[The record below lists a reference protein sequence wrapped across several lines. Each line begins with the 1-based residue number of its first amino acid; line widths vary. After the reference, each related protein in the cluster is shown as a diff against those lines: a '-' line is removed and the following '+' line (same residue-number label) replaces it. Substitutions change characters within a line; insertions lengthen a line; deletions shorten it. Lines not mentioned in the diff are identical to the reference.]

1 MLESFAPGNEDL
13 RMSSS
18 VVENTTTG
26 TAEVPEI
33 GSLVNVRGARWSVTD
48 VTAQSLPRS
57 SADDGRAE
65 LQHAVTM
72 QSVEED
78 YYGRELSVIWELEP
92 GRSVIHEQGL
102 PTELRP
108 DQFDD
113 PTTFAAYVDALR
125 WGALTSADPK
135 TLQAPF
141 RSSASVEA
149 YQLEPLRRA
158 IDSPRAN
165 MLLADD
171 VGLGKTIEAGLVI
184 QELLLRHRARS
195 VIVVC
200 PAGLVIKWQEELRD
214 KFGLDFEIVNS
225 ETMKAFRR
233 AFGVYA
239 NPFRVYPRVI
249 VSMSW
254 LPSPRAERMLG
265 EVYASVKDARTA
277 DRRAFDVLV
286 VDEAHHVAPATPSRS
301 SADKPRYAV
310 DSQRTIAV
318 RRLAELCEHRLFLSA
333 TPHNGYTESFTALL
347 EMIDPQRFARGAD
360 LDETALKQ
368 VAVRR
373 LKSDLPEEGFRLREV
388 RPLWFDPSDD
398 ESEAYKKLIDF
409 TRRRNAAVQQE
420 RGRRASDLATII
432 LKKRFFSSP
441 VAFAMTAEAYLEARG
456 DEEVQLPDYDDVLG
470 DEASDEEEGRSEQ
483 PELEALRTAKRA
495 QVALTGD
502 DISDLEELIMWGRS
516 YDGRPDSKLD
526 ALLRLIEGELL
537 VPGHGWGDE
546 RIVVFTE
553 YVTTLEWLRDVLES
567 RGLGGERLAI
577 IDGSTDAETRE
588 EIRARFNAPPRDEP
602 VRILLATDA
611 AGEGIDLQ
619 SYCHRL
625 VSFDIPFN
633 PNRLE
638 QRIGRIDRYGQTET
652 PLVWHPRAS
661 KHNNSDYAKD
671 NDLLAR
677 LASKIANSEHDGIS
691 ANEIIAPDLQR
702 GLGYGEGPARKTQT
716 DAGGKVINRVLQ
728 AEHTLGANLTRLAER
743 LEGSRDRMHLHE
755 GNLLRVFQ
763 EGLRISGQPELI
775 EVGDPREE
783 ARLFEVPP
791 GLSRTW
797 VPALAGLNTRLA
809 PDVMRPITFDEE
821 RARHQTDV
829 VYAHLGHPLIQRA
842 ARELRGQV
850 WTRTEHIRGVSAVVV
865 DGLDQS
871 FAAGVARL
879 VLVGEGG
886 TRLHEEIFLAGT
898 RLSRRQELGMEKA
911 EDLLSSALDGTRL
924 TQPNERVLTALAA
937 DWNAESDAADGLR
950 SRVNAAIQRR
960 AERLRSGV
968 ESDLQSRRD
977 ADLETVDE
985 IFARFRSTLEGT
997 LATAEEARRAGEET
1011 LFQLAEEKKQ
1021 RDDDLKRIRRRLSHL
1036 EDELHAERDAVDR
1049 RYRDVQPHTF
1059 VAALVFALTPED
1071 AQELE
1076 AAGAR

>member
-1 MLESFAPGNEDL
+1 
-13 RMSSS
+13 MSSRLI
-18 VVENTTTG
+18 ETRTRTT
-26 TAEVPEI
+26 EVPEI

-78 YYGRELSVIWELEP
+78 FYGRELTVIWELEP
-92 GRSVIHEQGL
+92 GRGVIHEQGL
-102 PTELRP
+102 PTTLRP

-200 PAGLVIKWQEELRD
+200 PAGLVIKWKEELRD
-214 KFGLDFEIVNS
+214 KFGLDFEIVNT
-225 ETMKAFRR
+225 ETMKTFRR
-233 AFGVYA
+233 SFGVHA

-254 LPSPRAERMLG
+254 LPSPRAERMLE
-265 EVYASVKDARTA
+265 EVYASVKDKRTA
-277 DRRAFDVLV
+277 ERRAFDILI
-286 VDEAHHVAPATPSRS
+286 VDEAHHVAPATPSRAN
-301 SADKPRYAV
+301 ADKARYAV

-360 LDETALKQ
+360 LDEKALRQ

-373 LKSDLPEEGFRLREV
+373 LKRDLPDEGFRLREV
-388 RPLWFDPSDD
+388 RPLWFDPSGD
-398 ESEAYKKLIDF
+398 EAEAYEKLIAF
-409 TRRRNAAVQQE
+409 TRRRNAAVQQG
-420 RGRRASDLATII
+420 RGKRASDLATVI

-441 VAFAMTAEAYLEARG
+441 VAFAGTAETYLEARG
-456 DEEVQLPDYDDVLG
+456 DEDVQLPDYDDILG
-470 DEASDEEEGRSEQ
+470 DEASDEEEGRAEQ

-495 QVALTGD
+495 QVPLGD
-502 DISDLEELIMWGRS
+502 EDVSDLRDLIAWGRR
-516 YDGRPDSKLD
+516 YDGRPDSKLE
-526 ALLRLIEGELL
+526 ALLRLIEGELI
-537 VPGHGWGDE
+537 VQGHGWGEE
-546 RIVVFTE
+546 RIVIFTE

-602 VRILLATDA
+602 IRILLATDA

-619 SYCHRL
+619 TYCHRL

-638 QRIGRIDRYGQTET
+638 QRIGRIDRYGQNET
-652 PLVWHPRAS
+652 PLVWHPRAD
-661 KHNNSDYAKD
+661 KQNTSDYAKD

-677 LASKIANSEHDGIS
+677 LASKITNSEHDGIS

-702 GLGYGEGPARKTQT
+702 ELGFGDAPARKSQT
-716 DAGGKVINRVLQ
+716 DAGGQVINRVLQ

-755 GNLLRVFQ
+755 GNLLRVLE
-763 EGLRISGQPELI
+763 EGLRISGQPRLI
-775 EVGDPREE
+775 EVDDPREE
-783 ARLFEVPP
+783 ARLFQVPP
-791 GLSRTW
+791 GVSRTW
-797 VPALAGLNTRLA
+797 VSALAGLNTRLA
-809 PDVMRPITFDEE
+809 PDVQRPITFDEQ
-821 RARHQTDV
+821 RARHRTDV

-850 WTRTEHIRGVSAVVV
+850 WTRTDHVRGVSAVIV

-886 TRLHEEIFLAGT
+886 TRLHEEVFLAGT

-911 EDLLSSALDGTRL
+911 EDLLASALDGTRL
-924 TQPNERVLTALAA
+924 TRPSEQVLAKLAS
-937 DWNAESDAADGLR
+937 DWSTDSDTVDGIR
-950 SRVNAAIQRR
+950 SRVNAAVQRR
-960 AERLRSGV
+960 AERLRGAV
-968 ESDLQSRRD
+968 ESDLLERRD
-977 ADLETVDE
+977 AELATVEE
-985 IFARFRSTLEGT
+985 IFARFRSTLEST
-997 LATAEEARRAGEET
+997 LAAAEEARRSGEEM
-1011 LFQLAEEKKQ
+1011 LFQLPEEKQ
-1021 RDDDLKRIRRRLSHL
+1021 QHDRDRTRIRTRLSHL
-1036 EDELHAERDAVDR
+1036 DDELHTERDAVER
-1049 RYRDVQPHTF
+1049 RYRDVQAHTF

-1071 AQELE
+1071 AEKLE
-1076 AAGAR
+1076 SAGAR

>member
-1 MLESFAPGNEDL
+1 MNSY
-13 RMSSS
+13 
-18 VVENTTTG
+18 VVESATTG
-26 TAEVPEI
+26 TTEVPEI

-65 LQHAVTM
+65 LQHAVTV

-78 YYGRELSVIWELEP
+78 HYGRELTVIWELEP

-102 PTELRP
+102 PTNLRP
-108 DQFDD
+108 DRFDD
-113 PTTFAAYVDALR
+113 PATFAAYVDALR

-141 RSSASVEA
+141 RSSATVEA

-214 KFGLDFEIVNS
+214 KFGLNFEIVNS

-233 AFGVYA
+233 TFGVHA

-254 LPSPRAERMLG
+254 LPSPRAERLLE
-265 EVYASVKDARTA
+265 EVYASIKDARTA

-286 VDEAHHVAPATPSRS
+286 VDEAHHVAPATPSRA
-301 SADKPRYAV
+301 SADRARYAV
-310 DSQRTIAV
+310 DSQRTVAV

-360 LDETALKQ
+360 LDESALKQ

-373 LKSDLPEEGFRLREV
+373 LKRDLPDEGFRLREV
-388 RPLWFDPSDD
+388 RSLLFDPS
-398 ESEAYKKLIDF
+398 EAEADAYEKLIAF

-420 RGRRASDLATII
+420 RGKRASDLATVI

-441 VAFAMTAEAYLEARG
+441 MAFATTAETYLAARG
-456 DEEVQLPDYDDVLG
+456 DDDVQLPDYDDILG
-470 DEASDEEEGRSEQ
+470 EEASDEEEGRAEQ
-483 PELEALRTAKRA
+483 PELEALRTATRA
-495 QVALTGD
+495 QVALTED
-502 DISDLEELIMWGRS
+502 DISDLRDFIAWGRG
-516 YDGRPDSKLD
+516 YDGRPDSKLE
-526 ALLRLIEGELL
+526 ALLRLIEGELIIQ
-537 VPGHGWGDE
+537 GFGWGDE

-553 YVTTLEWLRDVLES
+553 YVTTLEWLRDVLAS
-567 RGLGGERLAI
+567 RGLGGDRLAV

-588 EIRARFNAPPRDEP
+588 EIRSRFTAPPSDEP

-619 SYCHRL
+619 TYCHRL

-638 QRIGRIDRYGQTET
+638 QRIGRIDRYGQKET
-652 PLVWHPRAS
+652 PRVWHPRAD
-661 KHNNSDYAKD
+661 KLNTSDYAKD
-671 NDLLAR
+671 NELLAR
-677 LASKIANSEHDGIS
+677 LASKIANSEHDGVS

-702 GLGYGEGPARKTQT
+702 ELGFGEGPARKVRT
-716 DAGGKVINRVLQ
+716 DAGGEVINRVLQ
-728 AEHTLGANLTRLAER
+728 AEHSLGMNLTRLAER
-743 LEGSRDRMHLHE
+743 LDGSRDRLHLHE
-755 GNLLRVFQ
+755 DNLRRVFEQ
-763 EGLRISGQPELI
+763 GLRISGQPELV
-775 EVGDPREE
+775 EVGDPLEE
-783 ARLFEVPP
+783 ARLFSVPP
-791 GLSRTW
+791 GLSKTW
-797 VPALAGLNTRLA
+797 VPALAGLTTRLA
-809 PDVMRPITFDEE
+809 PDVQRPITFDEQ
-821 RARHQTDV
+821 RARHRTDV

-850 WTRTEHIRGVSAVVV
+850 WTRTEHVRGVSAVVV
-865 DGLDQS
+865 EGLDQS

-886 TRLHEEIFLAGT
+886 ARLHEEVFLAGT
-898 RLSRRQELGMEKA
+898 RLSRRQELGMEKT
-911 EDLLSSALDGTRL
+911 ERLLASALDGTRL
-924 TQPNERVLTALAA
+924 TQPSDRVLENLAV
-937 DWNAESDAADGLR
+937 DWNRKVDVVDGLR
-950 SRVNAAIQRR
+950 NRVNAAIHRR
-960 AERLRSGV
+960 AERLRSDV
-968 ESDLQSRRD
+968 E
-977 ADLETVDE
+977 ADLDE
-985 IFARFRSTLEGT
+985 RRNADLATIDGIFSRFRGTLENT
-997 LATAEEARRAGEET
+997 LAAAEEARRSGEEM
-1011 LFQLAEEKKQ
+1011 LFQLPEEKQQ
-1021 RDDDLKRIRRRLSHL
+1021 RDRDLTRVQLRLTHL
-1036 EDELHAERDAVDR
+1036 EDERQAEREAVER
-1049 RYRDVQPHTF
+1049 RYRDVKAHTF

-1071 AQELE
+1071 ARKLE
-1076 AAGAR
+1076 VDGAR

>member
-1 MLESFAPGNEDL
+1 MANGDL

-18 VVENTTTG
+18 VIDDAATG
-26 TAEVPEI
+26 IAEVPEI

-72 QSVEED
+72 QSIEED
-78 YYGRELSVIWELEP
+78 HYGRELTVIWELEP
-92 GRSVIHEQGL
+92 GRSVVHEQGL
-102 PTELRP
+102 PTTIQS

-125 WGALTSADPK
+125 WGALTSADPR

-214 KFGLDFEIVNS
+214 KFGLHFEIVNS
-225 ETMKAFRR
+225 EAMKTFRR
-233 AFGVYA
+233 TFGVHA

-254 LPSPRAERMLG
+254 LPSPRAERMLE

-277 DRRAFDVLV
+277 ERRAFDILV
-286 VDEAHHVAPATPSRS
+286 VDEAHHVAPSAPTRS
-301 SADKPRYAV
+301 SSDRPRYAI
-310 DSQRTIAV
+310 DSQRTTAV

-347 EMIDPQRFARGAD
+347 EMVDPQRFARGAD
-360 LDETALKQ
+360 LDEKALQQ

-373 LKSDLPEEGFRLREV
+373 LKRDLPDEGFLPRSV
-388 RPLWFDPSDD
+388 KALWFDPTPD
-398 ESEAYKKLIDF
+398 ESDAYDRLIAF
-409 TRRRNAAVQQE
+409 TRRRNTAIKQE
-420 RGRRASDLATII
+420 RGKRASDLATII

-441 VAFAMTAEAYLEARG
+441 VAFASTAQAYLDARG
-456 DEEVQLPDYDDVLG
+456 DEDVQLPDYDDILG
-470 DEASDEEEGRSEQ
+470 DEASDEEEGRAEQ

-495 QVALTGD
+495 QVALTAD
-502 DISDLEELIMWGRS
+502 DIADLEDLITWGQR

-537 VPGHGWGDE
+537 VPGHGWGEE

-553 YVTTLEWLRDVLES
+553 YVSTLEWLRDVLES

-577 IDGSTDAETRE
+577 INGGTDAETRE
-588 EIRARFNAPPRDEP
+588 EIRARFTAPPRLEP

-619 SYCHRL
+619 TYCHRL

-638 QRIGRIDRYGQTET
+638 QRIGRIDRYGQNEP
-652 PLVWHPRAS
+652 PLVWHPRAA
-661 KHNNSDYAKD
+661 KQNTTDYAKD

-677 LASKIANSEHDGIS
+677 LASKIANSEHDGVS
-691 ANEIIAPDLQR
+691 SNEIIAPDLQR
-702 GLGYGEGPARKTQT
+702 ELGFGEGPARKPQK
-716 DAGGKVINRVLQ
+716 DAGEQVINRVLQ
-728 AEHTLGANLTRLAER
+728 AEHALGQNLTRLAER
-743 LEGSRDRMHLHE
+743 LGASRDRMHLHE
-755 GNLLRVFQ
+755 GNLLRVFEQ
-763 EGLRISGQPELI
+763 GLRISGQPQPV
-775 EVGDPREE
+775 EVDDPREE
-783 ARLFEVPP
+783 ARLFQVPP

-797 VPALAGLNTRLA
+797 VPALAGLDTRLA
-809 PDVMRPITFDEE
+809 PGVLRPITFDEE

-850 WTRTEHIRGVSAVVV
+850 WTRTDQVRGISAVIV
-865 DGLDQS
+865 DGLDTS

-886 TRLHEEIFLAGT
+886 TRLHEEVFLAGT
-898 RLSRRQELGMEKA
+898 RVSRRQELGIEKA
-911 EDLLSSALDGTRL
+911 EDLLASALDGTRL
-924 TQPNERVLTALAA
+924 RQPSERVLSALAA
-937 DWNAESDAADGLR
+937 DWNQEHEALDGIR
-950 SRVNAAIQRR
+950 NRVSAAIQNR
-960 AERLRSGV
+960 AERLKSGV
-968 ESDLQSRRD
+968 EVELQERRN
-977 ADLETVDE
+977 ADLKSVDA
-985 IFARFRSTLEGT
+985 IFDNFRSTLEST
-997 LATAEEARRAGEET
+997 IAAAEEARRAGEEA
-1011 LFQLAEEKKQ
+1011 LFQLPEEKKQ
-1021 RDDDLKRIRRRLSHL
+1021 RDTDLARVRTRLSHL
-1036 EDELHAERDAVDR
+1036 EDELHAERDAVER

-1071 AQELE
+1071 AEKLE
-1076 AAGAR
+1076 SASAR

>member
-1 MLESFAPGNEDL
+1 
-13 RMSSS
+13 MSSS
-18 VVENTTTG
+18 VIDDMATG
-26 TAEVPEI
+26 VAEVPEI

-78 YYGRELSVIWELEP
+78 FYGRELTVIWELEP
-92 GRSVIHEQGL
+92 GRSVVHEQGL
-102 PTELRP
+102 PTTIKP

-214 KFGLDFEIVNS
+214 KFGLHFEIVNS
-225 ETMKAFRR
+225 ETMKTFRR
-233 AFGVYA
+233 TFGVHA

-254 LPSPRAERMLG
+254 LPSPRAERMLE

-301 SADKPRYAV
+301 SNDRPRYAV

-360 LDETALKQ
+360 LDEKALQQ

-373 LKSDLPEEGFRLREV
+373 LKRDLPDEGFRLREV
-388 RPLWFDPSDD
+388 RPLWFDPSAD
-398 ESEAYKKLIDF
+398 ESAAYEKLIAF
-409 TRRRNAAVQQE
+409 TRRRNAAVKQE
-420 RGRRASDLATII
+420 RGMRASDLATVI

-441 VAFAMTAEAYLEARG
+441 VAFAATAEAYLDARG
-456 DEEVQLPDYDDVLG
+456 DEDVQLPEYDDILG
-470 DEASDEEEGRSEQ
+470 DEASDEEEGRAEQ

-495 QVALTGD
+495 QVALTAD
-502 DISDLEELIMWGRS
+502 DIADLEDLIAWGRR
-516 YDGRPDSKLD
+516 YDGRPDSKLGS
-526 ALLRLIEGELL
+526 LLRLIEGELL

-553 YVTTLEWLRDVLES
+553 YVTTLDWLRDVLES

-588 EIRARFNAPPRDEP
+588 EIRARFTAPPSDEP

-619 SYCHRL
+619 TYCHRL

-638 QRIGRIDRYGQTET
+638 QRIGRIDRYGQNET
-652 PLVWHPRAS
+652 PLVWHPRAD
-661 KHNNSDYAKD
+661 KQNATDYAKD

-677 LASKIANSEHDGIS
+677 LASKIANSEHDGVS

-702 GLGYGEGPARKTQT
+702 ELGFGEGPARKSQT
-716 DAGGKVINRVLQ
+716 DAGGQVINRVLQ
-728 AEHTLGANLTRLAER
+728 AEHTLGRSLTRLAER
-743 LEGSRDRMHLHE
+743 LEDSRDRMHLHE
-755 GNLLRVFQ
+755 GNLLRVFEQ
-763 EGLRISGQPELI
+763 GLRVSGQPHLI
-775 EVGDPREE
+775 EVDDPREE
-783 ARLFEVPP
+783 ARLFAVPP

-797 VPALAGLNTRLA
+797 VPALAGLDTRLA
-809 PDVMRPITFDEE
+809 PGVLRPITFDEQ

-850 WTRTEHIRGVSAVVV
+850 WTRTDQVRGISAVVV

-886 TRLHEEIFLAGT
+886 TRLHEEVFLAGT
-898 RLSRRQELGMEKA
+898 RLSRRQELGIEKA
-911 EDLLSSALDGTRL
+911 EDLLASALDGTRL
-924 TQPNERVLTALAA
+924 TEPSEHVLARLAA
-937 DWNAESDAADGLR
+937 DWNQQTDVADGVR
-950 SRVNAAIQRR
+950 NRVNAAIQRR
-960 AERLRSGV
+960 AERLQSAV
-968 ESDLQSRRD
+968 ESELQDRRN
-977 ADLETVDE
+977 ADLTAVDE
-985 IFARFRSTLEGT
+985 IFSRFRSTLEST
-997 LATAEEARRAGEET
+997 LAAAEEARLAGEGT
-1011 LFQLAEEKKQ
+1011 LFQLPDEKKQ
-1021 RDDDLKRIRRRLSHL
+1021 RDTDLLRVRTRLLHL
-1036 EDELHAERDAVDR
+1036 DDELHTERDAVER

-1071 AQELE
+1071 AEKLE
-1076 AAGAR
+1076 SAGAR

>member
-1 MLESFAPGNEDL
+1 MD
-13 RMSSS
+13 SS
-18 VVENTTTG
+18 VIESTTSG
-26 TAEVPEI
+26 TIEVPEI
-33 GSLVNVRGARWSVTD
+33 GSLVSVRGARWSVTD

-78 YYGRELSVIWELEP
+78 HYGRELCVIWELEP
-92 GRSVIHEQGL
+92 GRGVVHEQGL
-102 PTELRP
+102 PATLDPER
-108 DQFDD
+108 FDE

-158 IDSPRAN
+158 IDAPRAN

-225 ETMKAFRR
+225 ETMKTFRR
-233 AFGVYA
+233 TFGVHA

-254 LPSPRAERMLG
+254 LPSPRAERMLE

-301 SADKPRYAV
+301 NADRARYAV

-360 LDETALKQ
+360 LDEDALKQ

-373 LKSDLPEEGFRLREV
+373 LKRDLPDEGFRLREV
-388 RPLWFDPSDD
+388 RPLVFDPSD
-398 ESEAYKKLIDF
+398 EEAEAYEKLIAF
-409 TRRRNAAVQQE
+409 TRRRNATVQKE
-420 RGRRASDLATII
+420 RGKRASDLATVI

-441 VAFAMTAEAYLEARG
+441 VAFATTAETYLEARG
-456 DEEVQLPDYDDVLG
+456 DEGVQLPDYDDILG
-470 DEASDEEEGRSEQ
+470 EEASDEEEGRAEQ

-495 QVALTGD
+495 QVALTDGD
-502 DISDLEELIMWGRS
+502 IADLQDLIAWGRQ
-516 YDGRPDSKLD
+516 YDGRPDSKLE
-526 ALLRLIEGELL
+526 ALLRLIEGVLII
-537 VPGHGWGDE
+537 PGAGWGDE
-546 RIVVFTE
+546 RIVIFTE

-567 RGLGGERLAI
+567 RGFGGDRLAV

-588 EIRARFNAPPRDEP
+588 EIRARFTAPPGDEP

-619 SYCHRL
+619 TYCHRL

-638 QRIGRIDRYGQTET
+638 QRIGRIDRYGQNET
-652 PLVWHPRAS
+652 PLVWHPRAD
-661 KHNNSDYAKD
+661 KQNRSDYAKD

-677 LASKIANSEHDGIS
+677 LASKIANSEHDGVS

-702 GLGYGEGPARKTQT
+702 ELGFGGGPARKNKT
-716 DAGGKVINRVLQ
+716 DAGGQVINRVLQ
-728 AEHTLGANLTRLAER
+728 AEHTLGARLTRLAER
-743 LEGSRDRMHLHE
+743 LQGSRDRMHLHE
-755 GNLLRVFQ
+755 GNLLRVFE
-763 EGLRISGQPELI
+763 EGLRVSGQPQLT
-775 EVGDPREE
+775 EVADPAEQ
-783 ARLFEVPP
+783 ARIFEVPS
-791 GLSRTW
+791 GLSKTW
-797 VPALAGLNTRLA
+797 VPALAGLDTRLA
-809 PDVMRPITFDEE
+809 PGVLRPITFDEQ
-821 RARHQTDV
+821 RSRNQTDV
-829 VYAHLGHPLIQRA
+829 VYAHLGHPLVQRA

-850 WTRTEHIRGVSAVVV
+850 WTRTDHVRGVSAVVV
-865 DGLDQS
+865 EGLEQS

-886 TRLHEEIFLAGT
+886 TRLHEEVFLAGT
-898 RLSRRQELGMEKA
+898 RLSRRQELGIEKA
-911 EDLLSSALDGTRL
+911 EELLASALDGARL
-924 TQPNERVLTALAA
+924 TRPSDRVLANLAA
-937 DWNAESDAADGLR
+937 DWNTESDAVDGTR
-950 SRVNAAIQRR
+950 SRVSAAIQRR

-968 ESDLQSRRD
+968 ESDLQERRD
-977 ADLETVDE
+977 ADLTAVEE
-985 IFARFRSTLEGT
+985 IFARFRGTLESTLS
-997 LATAEEARRAGEET
+997 AAEEARRSGEEM
-1011 LFQLAEEKKQ
+1011 LFQVAEEKQQ
-1021 RDDDLKRIRRRLSHL
+1021 RDRDLARVRMRLSHL
-1036 EDELHAERDAVDR
+1036 DDELHSERDAVER
-1049 RYRDVQPHTF
+1049 RYRDVQAHTF

-1071 AQELE
+1071 AEKLE
-1076 AAGAR
+1076 AAHVR

>member
-1 MLESFAPGNEDL
+1 
-13 RMSSS
+13 MSSS
-18 VVENTTTG
+18 VVEYTATG

-48 VTAQSLPRS
+48 VAAQSLPRS

-78 YYGRELSVIWELEP
+78 FYGRELSVIWELEP
-92 GRSVIHEQGL
+92 GRSVVHEQGL
-102 PTELRP
+102 PTTIKP

-158 IDSPRAN
+158 IESPRAN

-214 KFGLDFEIVNS
+214 KFGLNFEIVNS
-225 ETMKAFRR
+225 ETMKTFRR
-233 AFGVYA
+233 TFGVHA

-254 LPSPRAERMLG
+254 LPSPRAQRMLE

-286 VDEAHHVAPATPSRS
+286 VDEAHHVAPSTPSRS
-301 SADKPRYAV
+301 SNDKPRYAV
-310 DSQRTIAV
+310 DSQRTTAV

-347 EMIDPQRFARGAD
+347 EMIEPQRFARGAD
-360 LDETALKQ
+360 LDERALQQ

-373 LKSDLPEEGFRLREV
+373 LKRDLPDEGFRLREV
-388 RPLWFDPSDD
+388 RPLWFDPSAD
-398 ESEAYKKLIDF
+398 ESAAYEKLIAF
-409 TRRRNAAVQQE
+409 TRRRNAAVKQE
-420 RGRRASDLATII
+420 HGRRAADLATVI

-441 VAFAMTAEAYLEARG
+441 VAFAATAEAYLDARG
-456 DEEVQLPDYDDVLG
+456 DEDVQLPEYDDVLG
-470 DEASDEEEGRSEQ
+470 DEASDEEEGRAEQ

-495 QVALTGD
+495 QVALTAD
-502 DISDLEELIMWGRS
+502 DIADLEDLIAWGRR
-516 YDGRPDSKLD
+516 YDGRPDSKLG
-526 ALLRLIEGELL
+526 ALLRLIEGEQL
-537 VPGHGWGDE
+537 VPGHGWGDQ

-553 YVTTLEWLRDVLES
+553 YVSTLDWLRDVLES

-588 EIRARFNAPPRDEP
+588 EIRARFTAPPSDEP

-619 SYCHRL
+619 TYCHRL

-638 QRIGRIDRYGQTET
+638 QRIGRIDRYGQNET
-652 PLVWHPRAS
+652 PLVWHPRAD
-661 KHNNSDYAKD
+661 KQNTTDYAKD

-677 LASKIANSEHDGIS
+677 LASKIANSEHDGVS

-702 GLGYGEGPARKTQT
+702 ELGFGEAPARKSQT
-716 DAGGKVINRVLQ
+716 DAGGQVINRVLQ
-728 AEHTLGANLTRLAER
+728 AEHTLSRSLTRLAER
-743 LEGSRDRMHLHE
+743 LEDSRDRMHLHE
-755 GNLLRVFQ
+755 GNLLRVFE
-763 EGLRISGQPELI
+763 EGLRISGQPQLI
-775 EVGDPREE
+775 EVADPREE
-783 ARLFEVPP
+783 ARLFEIPP

-797 VPALAGLNTRLA
+797 VPALAGLDTRLA
-809 PDVMRPITFDEE
+809 PGLLRPITFDEQ

-842 ARELRGQV
+842 ARELRSQV
-850 WTRTEHIRGVSAVVV
+850 WTRTAQVRGVSAVVV

-886 TRLHEEIFLAGT
+886 TRLHEEVFLAGT
-898 RLSRRQELGMEKA
+898 RLSRRQELGIEKA
-911 EDLLSSALDGTRL
+911 EDLLASALDGARL
-924 TQPNERVLTALAA
+924 AEPSERVLARLAA
-937 DWNAESDAADGLR
+937 DWNGQTNAADGVR
-950 SRVNAAIQRR
+950 NRVNAAIQRR
-960 AERLRSGV
+960 AEKLQGAV
-968 ESDLQSRRD
+968 ESELQERRN
-977 ADLETVDE
+977 ADVAAVDE
-985 IFARFRSTLEGT
+985 IFARFRGTLESTL
-997 LATAEEARRAGEET
+997 AAAEEARRAGEEA
-1011 LFQLAEEKKQ
+1011 LFQLPEEKKQ
-1021 RDDDLKRIRRRLSHL
+1021 RETDLLRIRTRLSHL
-1036 EDELHAERDAVDR
+1036 DDELHTERDAVER

-1071 AQELE
+1071 AEKLE
-1076 AAGAR
+1076 SAGAR

>member
-1 MLESFAPGNEDL
+1 MTAN
-13 RMSSS
+13 
-18 VVENTTTG
+18 VVESA
-26 TAEVPEI
+26 TAGIAHVPEI
-33 GSLVNVRGARWSVTD
+33 GSLVNVRGARWAVTD
-48 VTAQSLPRS
+48 VTVQSLPRS

-78 YYGRELSVIWELEP
+78 FYGRELTVIWELEP
-92 GRSVIHEQGL
+92 GRSVIQEQGL
-102 PTELRP
+102 PTTLRP

-195 VIVVC
+195 VIVIC

-225 ETMKAFRR
+225 ATMKTFRR
-233 AFGVYA
+233 TFGVHA

-254 LPSPRAERMLG
+254 LPSPRAERMLE

-301 SADKPRYAV
+301 NADKARYAV

-347 EMIDPQRFARGAD
+347 EMIDPQRFARGAG
-360 LDETALKQ
+360 LDEKALQQ

-373 LKSDLPEEGFRLREV
+373 LKRDLPDEGFRLREV
-388 RPLWFDPSDD
+388 RPLWFDPFDD
-398 ESEAYKKLIDF
+398 EAKAYERLIAF
-409 TRRRNAAVQQE
+409 TRRRNADMRQE
-420 RGRRASDLATII
+420 RGKRASDLATVI

-441 VAFAMTAEAYLEARG
+441 VAFATTAETYLQARG
-456 DEEVQLPDYDDVLG
+456 DEDVQLPDYDDILG
-470 DEASDEEEGRSEQ
+470 DEASDEEEGRVEQ

-495 QVALTGD
+495 QVALTDD
-502 DISDLEELIMWGRS
+502 DISDLEDLIAWGRGFE
-516 YDGRPDSKLD
+516 GRPDSKLE
-526 ALLRLIEGELL
+526 ALLRLIEGELI
-537 VPGHGWGDE
+537 VPGFGWGDE
-546 RIVVFTE
+546 RIVIFTE

-577 IDGSTDAETRE
+577 IDGSTDADTRE
-588 EIRARFNAPPRDEP
+588 ETRARFTAPPRDEP

-619 SYCHRL
+619 TYCHRL

-638 QRIGRIDRYGQTET
+638 QRIGRIDRYGQNET
-652 PLVWHPRAS
+652 PLVWHPRAN
-661 KHNNSDYAKD
+661 KQNTSDYAKD

-677 LASKIANSEHDGIS
+677 LASKIANSEHDGVS

-702 GLGYGEGPARKTQT
+702 DLGFGEGPARKAQT
-716 DAGGKVINRVLQ
+716 DVGALAFNRVMQ
-728 AEHTLGANLTRLAER
+728 AERNHRRTLTRLAER
-743 LEGSRDRMHLHE
+743 LEDSRDRMHLHE
-755 GNLLRVFQ
+755 GNLLRVFE
-763 EGLRISGQPELI
+763 EGLRISGQPRMI
-775 EVGDPREE
+775 EVADPREE
-783 ARLFEVPP
+783 AQLFQVPP

-797 VPALAGLNTRLA
+797 SQALIGLDTRLA
-809 PDVMRPITFDEE
+809 KDVLRPITFDEH

-850 WTRTEHIRGVSAVVV
+850 WTRTEHVRGVSAVVV

-886 TRLHEEIFLAGT
+886 TRLHEEVFLAGT
-898 RLSRRQELGMEKA
+898 RLSRRQDLGMEKA
-911 EDLLSSALDGTRL
+911 EDLLASALDGTRL
-924 TQPNERVLTALAA
+924 TRPNERLLANLVA
-937 DWNAESDAADGLR
+937 DWNTESDAVGGIR
-950 SRVNAAIQRR
+950 SRVNAAVQRR
-960 AERLRSGV
+960 TERLRGGV
-968 ESDLQSRRD
+968 ESDLQERRD
-977 ADLETVDE
+977 AELAAVEE
-985 IFARFRSTLEGT
+985 IFARFRSTLEST
-997 LATAEEARRAGEET
+997 LTAAEEARRSGEEM
-1011 LFQLAEEKKQ
+1011 LFQLPEEKQQ
-1021 RDDDLKRIRRRLSHL
+1021 RDRDLDRIRTRLFHL
-1036 EDELHAERDAVDR
+1036 DDELQTERDAVER
-1049 RYRDVQPHTF
+1049 RYRDVKPHTF

-1071 AQELE
+1071 AEKVE

>member
-1 MLESFAPGNEDL
+1 MD
-13 RMSSS
+13 SS
-18 VVENTTTG
+18 VIENTKSGTT
-26 TAEVPEI
+26 EVPEI

-78 YYGRELSVIWELEP
+78 YYGRELTVIWELEP
-92 GRSVIHEQGL
+92 GRGVIHEQGL
-102 PTELRP
+102 PTTLRS

-214 KFGLDFEIVNS
+214 KFGLDFQIVNS

-233 AFGVYA
+233 TFGVHA

-254 LPSPRAERMLG
+254 LPSPRAERMLE

-301 SADKPRYAV
+301 SADKARYAI
-310 DSQRTIAV
+310 DSQRTVAV

-360 LDETALKQ
+360 LDEDALKQ

-373 LKSDLPEEGFRLREV
+373 LKHDLPDEGFHLREV
-388 RPLWFDPSDD
+388 RPLWFDPSED
-398 ESEAYKKLIDF
+398 EADAYEKLIAL
-409 TRRRNAAVQQE
+409 TRRRNAAVQHE
-420 RGRRASDLATII
+420 RGKRATDLATVI

-441 VAFAMTAEAYLEARG
+441 MAFAMTAQTYLDARG
-456 DEEVQLPDYDDVLG
+456 DDDVQLPDYDDVLG
-470 DEASDEEEGRSEQ
+470 DEASDEEEGRAEQ
-483 PELEALRTAKRA
+483 PEIEALQTAKRGR
-495 QVALTGD
+495 VALTEG
-502 DISDLEELIMWGRS
+502 DISDLHDLIAWGRG

-526 ALLRLIEGELL
+526 ALLRLVEGELI
-537 VPGHGWGDE
+537 VPGSGWGDQ
-546 RIVVFTE
+546 RIVIFTE

-567 RGLGGERLAI
+567 RGLGGERLAT

-588 EIRARFNAPPRDEP
+588 EIRARFTAPPRDEP

-619 SYCHRL
+619 SFCHRL

-638 QRIGRIDRYGQTET
+638 QRIGRIDRYGQNEN
-652 PLVWHPRAS
+652 PRIWHPRADKQNTS
-661 KHNNSDYAKD
+661 SYARD

-677 LASKIANSEHDGIS
+677 LASKIANSEHDGVS

-702 GLGYGEGPARKTQT
+702 ELGFGDGPERKTKM
-716 DAGGKVINRVLQ
+716 DSGERAINRVLQ
-728 AEHTLGANLTRLAER
+728 AEHALGASLTRLAER

-755 GNLLRVFQ
+755 GNLLRVFE
-763 EGLRISGQPELI
+763 EGLRISGQPRLT

-783 ARLFEVPP
+783 ARLFEVPL

-797 VPALAGLNTRLA
+797 VPALAGLATRLE
-809 PDVMRPITFDEE
+809 PNVLRPITFDEQ

-850 WTRTEHIRGVSAVVV
+850 WTRTDHVRGVSAVVV
-865 DGLDQS
+865 EGLEQS

-886 TRLHEEIFLAGT
+886 TRLHEEVFLAGT
-898 RLSRRQELGMEKA
+898 RLSRRQELGIEKA
-911 EDLLSSALDGTRL
+911 EELLASALDGARL
-924 TQPNERVLTALAA
+924 TRPSDRVLANLAA
-937 DWNAESDAADGLR
+937 DWNTESDAVDGTR
-950 SRVNAAIQRR
+950 SRVSAAIQRR

-968 ESDLQSRRD
+968 ESDLQERRD
-977 ADLETVDE
+977 ADLTAVEE
-985 IFARFRSTLEGT
+985 IFTRFRGTLDSTLS
-997 LATAEEARRAGEET
+997 AAEEARRSGEEM
-1011 LFQLAEEKKQ
+1011 LFQLPEEKQQ
-1021 RDDDLKRIRRRLSHL
+1021 RDRDLARVRMRLAHL
-1036 EDELHAERDAVDR
+1036 DDELLTERDAVER
-1049 RYRDVQPHTF
+1049 RYRDVQAHTF

-1071 AQELE
+1071 AEKME
-1076 AAGAR
+1076 TPSVR

>member
-1 MLESFAPGNEDL
+1 
-13 RMSSS
+13 MSST
-18 VVENTTTG
+18 VVESTTTG
-26 TAEVPEI
+26 TTEVPEI

-48 VTAQSLPRS
+48 VAAQSLPRS

-78 YYGRELSVIWELEP
+78 FYGRELTVIWELEP

-102 PTELRP
+102 PSTIRP
-108 DQFDD
+108 DRFDD
-113 PTTFAAYVDALR
+113 PTTFAAYLDALR

-214 KFGLDFEIVNS
+214 KFGLDFEIINS
-225 ETMKAFRR
+225 ETMKTFRR
-233 AFGVYA
+233 TFGVHA

-254 LPSPRAERMLG
+254 LPSPRAERMLE

-301 SADKPRYAV
+301 GADKPRYAV

-360 LDETALKQ
+360 LDEKALQQ

-373 LKSDLPEEGFRLREV
+373 LKRDLPDEGFRLREV
-388 RPLWFDPSDD
+388 RPLWFDPAED
-398 ESEAYKKLIDF
+398 ESEAYEKLIAF
-409 TRRRNAAVQQE
+409 TRRRSTAVKQE
-420 RGRRASDLATII
+420 RGKRANDLATVI

-441 VAFAMTAEAYLEARG
+441 VAFASTAEAYLAARG
-456 DEEVQLPDYDDVLG
+456 DEDVQLPDYDDILG
-470 DEASDEEEGRSEQ
+470 DDASDEEEGRSEQ
-483 PELEALRTAKRA
+483 PELEALRVAKRA
-495 QVALTGD
+495 QVALTTAD
-502 DISDLEELIMWGRS
+502 VSDLEDLIAWGRG

-526 ALLRLIEGELL
+526 ALLRLIEGSLL
-537 VPGHGWGDE
+537 VPGFGWGDE

-619 SYCHRL
+619 NYCHRL

-638 QRIGRIDRYGQTET
+638 QRIGRIDRYGQSET

-661 KHNNSDYAKD
+661 KENTSDFAKD

-677 LASKIANSEHDGIS
+677 LASKIANSEHDGVS

-702 GLGYGEGPARKTQT
+702 ELGYGDGPARKTQT
-716 DAGGKVINRVLQ
+716 DAGGQVINRVLQ
-728 AEHTLGANLTRLAER
+728 AEHTLGRSLTRLAER
-743 LEGSRDRMHLHE
+743 LEDSRDRMHLHE
-755 GNLLRVFQ
+755 GNLLRVFEQ
-763 EGLRISGQPELI
+763 GLRISGQPGLV

-783 ARLFEVPP
+783 ARLFEVPS

-797 VPALAGLNTRLA
+797 VPALAGLDTRLA
-809 PDVMRPITFDEE
+809 PGVLRPVTFDEE
-821 RARHQTDV
+821 RGRHQTDV

-850 WTRTEHIRGVSAVVV
+850 WTRTDHVRGVSAVVIE
-865 DGLDQS
+865 GLDQS

-886 TRLHEEIFLAGT
+886 TRLHEEVFLAGT
-898 RLSRRQELGMEKA
+898 RLSRRQEIGMEKA
-911 EDLLSSALDGTRL
+911 EELLSSALDRARL
-924 TQPNERVLTALAA
+924 TQPSERVLTGLAEE
-937 DWNAESDAADGLR
+937 WNREPDAADGLR
-950 SRVNAAIQRR
+950 SRVNAAIERR

-968 ESDLQSRRD
+968 ESDLHERRE
-977 ADLETVDE
+977 ADLTTVDE
-985 IFARFRSTLEGT
+985 IFARFRGTLESTL
-997 LATAEEARRAGEET
+997 AAAEEARRAGDET
-1011 LFQLAEEKKQ
+1011 LFQLPEEKQQ
-1021 RDDDLKRIRRRLSHL
+1021 RDRDLARVRTRLSHL
-1036 EDELHAERDAVDR
+1036 DEELHAERDSIER

-1071 AQELE
+1071 AEKLE

>member
-1 MLESFAPGNEDL
+1 
-13 RMSSS
+13 MSSS
-18 VVENTTTG
+18 VIENTATG
-26 TAEVPEI
+26 NTEVPEI

-48 VTAQSLPRS
+48 VMAQSLPRS

-102 PTELRP
+102 PAALRP
-108 DQFDD
+108 DQFDE

-225 ETMKAFRR
+225 ETMKTFRR
-233 AFGVYA
+233 TFGVYA

-254 LPSPRAERMLG
+254 LPSPRAERMLE

-360 LDETALKQ
+360 LDETALRQ

-373 LKSDLPEEGFRLREV
+373 LKSDLPNEGFQLRQV
-388 RPLWFDPSDD
+388 RPLWFDPSDG
-398 ESEAYKKLIDF
+398 ESEAYEKLIAF
-409 TRRRNAAVQQE
+409 TRRRNDAVQKE

-441 VAFAMTAEAYLEARG
+441 VAFATTAEAYLEARG
-456 DEEVQLPDYDDVLG
+456 DEDVQLPEYDDVLG

-495 QVALTGD
+495 QVALTPG
-502 DISDLEELIMWGRS
+502 DISDLEDLITWGRG

-661 KHNNSDYAKD
+661 KHNTSDYAKD

-702 GLGYGEGPARKTQT
+702 DLGYGDGPTRKTQT

-755 GNLLRVFQ
+755 GNLLRVFE
-763 EGLRISGQPELI
+763 EGLRISGQPDLI

-797 VPALAGLNTRLA
+797 VPALTGLNTRLA

-911 EDLLSSALDGTRL
+911 EDLLSSALDGIRL

-968 ESDLQSRRD
+968 ESDLQARRD

-997 LATAEEARRAGEET
+997 LAAAEEARRAGEET

-1036 EDELHAERDAVDR
+1036 EDELHAERDAVER

-1071 AQELE
+1071 AQKLE